1 MMLPP
6 IYPTLAAHTVVAG
19 QVGDRI
25 YPHAEAPQDVEA
37 PYITW
42 FLAGGTPENTLSEA
56 PLVDRLTVQI
66 DCWHPTSAGVVL
78 LALAVRD
85 AIEPHAHITGY
96 PINTRDTETKLYR
109 MGLQLD
115 WWLSR

>member
-1 MMLPP
+1 MLPP
-6 IYPTLAAHTVVAG
+6 IYPILAAAPAVAA
-19 QVGDRI
+19 QVAARI

-42 FLAGGTPENTLSEA
+42 FLAGGSPENTLSES
-56 PLVDRLTVQI
+56 PLVDRITVQI
-66 DCWHPTSAGVVL
+66 DCWHPTSSGVVQM
-78 LALAVRD
+78 AVAVRD

-96 PINTRDTETKLYR
+96 PINIRDPETKLYR
-109 MGLQLD
+109 IGLQLD